1 MDDKSLQAIM
11 EEIDTQ
17 ISALT
22 DQAIREVN
30 MLHYHQ
36 ISAEIR
42 GLELA
47 RRIIVTGTGYGK

>member
-1 MDDKSLQAIM
+1 MDAKQLQAIL

-17 ISALT
+17 IEARTEKARKESNT
-22 DQAIREVN
+22 
-30 MLHYHQ
+30 LHYHQ

-47 RRIIVTGTGYGK
+47 RRIIVTGTAK

>member
-1 MDDKSLQAIM
+1 MEDMTLKAIM

-17 ISALT
+17 INSRIE
-22 DQAIREVN
+22 QARSEKN
-30 MLHYHQ
+30 TLHYHQ

>member
-1 MDDKSLQAIM
+1 MNDKNLQAIM

-17 ISALT
+17 ISSRT

-36 ISAEIR
+36 ITAEIR

-47 RRIIVTGTGYGK
+47 RRIIVTATGYGK